1 MARSKNHIIGQSN
14 NDEAFFLKEKLR
26 IEKLLT
32 SSDFAQ
38 ARKRVERLCKKF
50 KNNPQAWFIAGVV
63 CTNQNDLQPAII
75 NYKRSIALAPG
86 MSVTYLNLGIAFRM
100 KGQLSESLEALKKS
114 VELQPDLMNAY
125 RELGVVSHALNNY
138 DDAVKYII
146 RAIDCSPNDP
156 MAWISLGNIHEQN
169 SNNVDAENCYR
180 KALEVDARSVA
191 ACVNLGNMLNVQQK
205 ITEAVNCYK
214 SFLSTNPNSA
224 DVLFNLAQLYQSEG
238 LLSDAESYYRK
249 AIAVDALHT
258 ASNNNLG
265 FVLLLQNKFDQAID
279 IFIAL
284 IKSNPK
290 NFDARRNLA
299 LAYRECNELS
309 RAEEELNNIL
319 KIEPDNVIAMQER
332 SLVVLQKGEFKSGW
346 EDYEWRLRNSAGYAD
361 FLPFPIWDGSDI
373 SNKSILLFPEQGVG
387 DEVMFSSCVPDLVKV
402 AKSVVLLCDARMK
415 PIFERSFPDVTVIGQ
430 TKEYNLSNNTVEFIE
445 KLPTVDVQLS
455 MASLPMY
462 FRNEIEQFGSTSV
475 GFLQADKLLVEKW
488 KARYK
493 LLGDRM
499 NVGISWRGGHI
510 SNTKLKR
517 SIEPRYWVEMFNS
530 TNVQFINLQY
540 GDCAGDLKEFKENF
554 GKTVNDWED
563 SDPLIDMDDFAAKI
577 KALDLVISIDNSTVH
592 LAGSLGVVT
601 WLMQPYSPDWRWLP
615 EQTNSYWYSSIKQY
629 RQSRAGDWKDMLKKV
644 AVDLLK
650 DSLERK

>member
-32 SSDFAQ
+32 SSNFTQ

-50 KNNPQAWFIAGVV
+50 KNHPEAWFIAGVV
-63 CTNQNDLQPAII
+63 CTNQSDLQRAII
-75 NYKRSIALAPG
+75 SYKRSIALAPG
-86 MSVTYLNLGIAFRM
+86 MPITYLNLGIAFRM
-100 KGQLSESLEALKKS
+100 KGQLSESIEALKKS
-114 VELQPDLMNAY
+114 VELQPDLVNAY

-138 DDAVKYII
+138 DDAVKYIT
-146 RAIDCSPNDP
+146 RTIDYSPNDS

-169 SNNVDAENCYR
+169 SNNADAENCYR
-180 KALEVDARSVA
+180 KALELDAKSVA
-191 ACVNLGNMLNVQQK
+191 ACVNLGNMLKVQQK
-205 ITEAVNCYK
+205 ITEAVSCYK
-214 SFLSTNPNSA
+214 SFLSSNSDSA
-224 DVLFNLAQLYQSEG
+224 DVLFNLAQLCQSEG
-238 LLSDAESYYRK
+238 LLPDAESYYRK
-249 AIAVDALHT
+249 AIAVDASHA
-258 ASNNNLG
+258 ASHNNLG
-265 FVLLLQNKFDQAID
+265 LVLLLQNKFDQAID
-279 IFIAL
+279 KFKAL

-309 RAEEELNNIL
+309 QAEEELNNIL
-319 KIEPDNVIAMQER
+319 KIDPENVIAMQER
-332 SLVVLQKGEFKSGW
+332 SLVVLQKGEFKRGW
-346 EDYEWRLRNSAGYAD
+346 EDYEWRLKNSSSYSD

-387 DEVMFSSCVPDLVKV
+387 DEIMFSSCVSDLAKV

-415 PIFERSFPDVTVIGQ
+415 PIFERSFPDVTIVGQ
-430 TKEYNLSNNTVEFIE
+430 TKKYNLSNNTVEFIKE
-445 KLPTVDVQLS
+445 LPTVDVQLS
-455 MASLPMY
+455 MASLPRY
-462 FRNEIEQFGSTSV
+462 FRNEIDQFRSV
-475 GFLQADKLLVEKW
+475 AAEFLQADKLMVEKW
-488 KARYK
+488 SARYK
-493 LLGDRM
+493 VIGDEL

-517 SIEPRYWVEMFNS
+517 SIELEYWAEIFNS

-540 GDCAGDLKEFKENF
+540 GDCASDLQGVKESF

-563 SDPLIDMDDFAAKI
+563 SDPLVDMDDFAAKI

-615 EQTNSYWYSSIKQY
+615 EQTSSYWYSSIKQY
-629 RQSRAGDWKDMLKKV
+629 RQSSAGNWKDMLNKV
-644 AVDLLK
+644 AADLLK